1 MCVFSEVEQL
11 SGGMRVRAKL
21 KPSRVRPSLAL
32 IPMCSFLR
40 DCVECKKFN
49 RGTLLE
55 ENTCNRYCRDEIE
68 SVKELSKF
76 SVSSSCTPRFQA
88 FPV

>member
-11 SGGMRVRAKL
+11 SWGTGVKAKL
-21 KPSRVRPSLAL
+21 KPSQGCPSLAL
-32 IPMCSFLR
+32 IPVYSFLR
-40 DCVECKKFN
+40 ECVECKKFN

-76 SVSSSCTPRFQA
+76 SVSSSCTPRFQV

>member
-11 SGGMRVRAKL
+11 SRGTRVRAKL
-21 KPSRVRPSLAL
+21 KPSQGRPSLAL
-32 IPMCSFLR
+32 ILVCSFLR
-40 DCVECKKFN
+40 DCVECKKFK

-76 SVSSSCTPRFQA
+76 SVSSSCTLRFQV
-88 FPV
+88 FLV